1 VWQALSMRWGAP
13 IEELQTR
20 LSFREFRYWVEVYKQ
35 RPFDDEHTL
44 FLAQA
49 LLRADMRALA
59 GTKNKKINIE
69 DLIPYRPRDA
79 SNDLECKIDEVL

>member
-1 VWQALSMRWGAP
+1 MRWGAP
-13 IEELQTR
+13 ISELQDR

-44 FLAQA
+44 FLSQA

-59 GTKNKKINIE
+59 GSKNKKISIDE
-69 DLIPYRPRDA
+69 LIPYRPRDA
-79 SNDLECKIDEVL
+79 SNDLERKIDEVL